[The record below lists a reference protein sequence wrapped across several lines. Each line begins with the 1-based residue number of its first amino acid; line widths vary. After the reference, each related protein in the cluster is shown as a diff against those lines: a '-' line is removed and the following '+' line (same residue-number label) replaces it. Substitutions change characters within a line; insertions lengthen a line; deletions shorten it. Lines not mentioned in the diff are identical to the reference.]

1 MNHPYNPDVHRRKSI
16 RLRDYDYAQ
25 DGAYFVTL
33 VTHRRSLLFGEVI
46 EGTMR
51 LNRAG
56 HLIANTWQWL
66 SNRYPFVSLDSY
78 IVMPNH
84 LHGIIVIADQPS
96 GGSRTAPTP
105 RKPLGW
111 LVGAFKTVTTR
122 QFNATESTPGQP
134 LWQRNFYERVIRNA
148 DELDRVGEYIVANPL
163 L

>member
-1 MNHPYNPDVHRRKSI
+1 
-16 RLRDYDYAQ
+16 
-25 DGAYFVTL
+25 
-33 VTHRRSLLFGEVI
+33 
-46 EGTMR
+46 
-51 LNRAG
+51 
-56 HLIANTWQWL
+56 
-66 SNRYPFVSLDSY
+66 
-78 IVMPNH
+78 MPNH
-84 LHGIIVIADQPS
+84 LHGIIVIANQPS

-105 RKPLGW
+105 RKPPLGW